1 MPSKPK
7 ILPFTEEV
15 CWPLSYIKEKFKVPN
30 NQKSH
35 KYLFRIGTS
44 YITRRSIFLK
54 HSSDHASVLQ
64 KCFNTPAC
72 KEKPKV
78 LNRSCTV
85 RPSTFHFKV
94 ISQTSLLAPYITQM
108 TWIICYHYILYV
120 IPTHEIPVLN
130 IVQCR
135 ALRGGV
141 WALDSR
147 LLPAINW
154 ESYLIP
160 LNFSFLT

>member
-1 MPSKPK
+1 MTWKLWDIYFSMSISKVLLEHSHSHFMCILSIAAFSQQWQLRNCHRDYMPSKPK

-30 NQKSH
+30 NLQKSH

-54 HSSDHASVLQ
+54 HSSDHASVLP
-64 KCFNTPAC
+64 KMFLILPAC

-85 RPSTFHFKV
+85 K
-94 ISQTSLLAPYITQM
+94 A
-108 TWIICYHYILYV
+108 
-120 IPTHEIPVLN
+120 LN
-130 IVQCR
+130 
-135 ALRGGV
+135 
-141 WALDSR
+141 
-147 LLPAINW
+147 LPFQGH
-154 ESYLIP
+154 LP
-160 LNFSFLT
+160 NFSSCTI